1 MSEVTRLLDSISE
14 GDPHAADQL
23 LPLVYTELRQLAA
36 RKLAH
41 EQPGQR
47 LDATSLVHEAYLRL
61 VGDRDKPGGPQQF
74 ANRRHFFAAAA
85 KAMGH
90 ILIDR
95 ARKRKLKKVAVE
107 LDHIAAPLPDDQL
120 LDLDPILDTL
130 VRSDATAADLVR
142 LHLFAGMSIEEA
154 GATLGMSRATA
165 FRNWAFARAWLREAL
180 PNKS

>member
-1 MSEVTRLLDSISE
+1 MNEVTRLLDSIGD

-41 EQPGQR
+41 EQPGQT
-47 LDATSLVHEAYLRL
+47 LEATCLVHEAYLRL
-61 VGDRDKPGGPQQF
+61 AGKRDKPGGLQQF

-85 KAMGH
+85 KAMGR
-90 ILIDR
+90 ILIER
-95 ARKRKLKKVAVE
+95 ARKRRLKQVVVE
-107 LDHIAAPLPDDQL
+107 LDHLAAPLPDDQL
-120 LDLDPILDTL
+120 LELDPILDSLAQT
-130 VRSDATAADLVR
+130 DATAADLVR

-165 FRNWAFARAWLREAL
+165 FRNWAFARAWLRHSL
-180 PNKS
+180 PENS